1 MMASHRLLEHHQ
13 PMEFDRHLSIGEST
27 RLRLPVAL
35 LDAMRDELPFL
46 TQQTIADVVAE
57 VPAYT
62 DAVGAVRRLIDAAV
76 HQTIAAFVE
85 LVAQGLEP
93 DSSPGDPALEA
104 GYALGRQEAR
114 AGHSSEM
121 LLAAYRI
128 GARTVWRRWSSL
140 AVAQQLPGAQLAV
153 FAESIFAYMDR
164 LSAAAVGGH
173 AEEVAKSG
181 LARQRARELL
191 VRQLLVPSTAE
202 ELRASA
208 ERAEWAP
215 PRTLTAVAV
224 PTANAVAAARMIDH
238 RTLDVPEDAVHIG
251 TRSVSLVLVPDVGAA
266 ARSTFLA
273 AVAVDGMIVG
283 PARPWTRAGESVH
296 RVLRTLTMGLGTE
309 AVTDTEALLPELML
323 GADEQALRDLRTHV
337 LAPLQDLRPVV
348 RANLLAT
355 LRSWLLNH
363 GRREDIAAEL
373 FVHSGT
379 VRYRMSQ
386 LRDLYGERLKDPRTV
401 LELTLAL
408 GIAPSDEDD
417 ARGG

>member
-1 MMASHRLLEHHQ
+1 
-13 PMEFDRHLSIGEST
+13 
-27 RLRLPVAL
+27 
-35 LDAMRDELPFL
+35 
-46 TQQTIADVVAE
+46 
-57 VPAYT
+57 
-62 DAVGAVRRLIDAAV
+62 
-76 HQTIAAFVE
+76 
-85 LVAQGLEP
+85 
-93 DSSPGDPALEA
+93 
-104 GYALGRQEAR
+104 
-114 AGHSSEM
+114 M

-173 AEEVAKSG
+173 AEEISKSG

-191 VRQLLVPSTAE
+191 VRQLLASSNAV
-202 ELRASA
+202 ELCASA
-208 ERAEWAP
+208 ERADWAP

-224 PTANAVAAARMIDH
+224 PSASAVAAARMIDH
-238 RTLDVPEDAVHIG
+238 RTLDVPEDAVRIR
-251 TRSVSLVLVPDVGAA
+251 TPSVSLVLVPDVGAA

-273 AVAVDGMIVG
+273 AALHGTVVG

-296 RVLRTLTMGLGTE
+296 RVLRALTMRLDTE
-309 AVTDTEALLPELML
+309 AVTDTEALLPELVL
-323 GADEQALRDLRTHV
+323 GADELALQDLRSRV
-337 LAPLQDLRPVV
+337 LAPLQDLRPVA

-355 LRSWLLNH
+355 LRSWLLNN

-386 LRDLYGERLKDPRTV
+386 LRDLYGERLEDPRSV

-408 GIAPSDEDD
+408 GIPPRDEDD
-417 ARGG
+417 ARGS